1 MSLID
6 TPPESVSQALTRGA
20 SLNGNGL
27 HNDDSQKR
35 NGNGSQE
42 THPEPEIRLSLATDL
57 AQNGEFGERWLL
69 VDDTNVSVVSYS
81 SNGKAHIDLSRPI
94 SGLREARTE
103 TLVDSGALLL
113 VDKSGDTAEA
123 LRYSTGLSGVFAGA
137 ARAIKSYIDD
147 EDVPE
152 SIGKDMR
159 RKKCPTCGDPLPE
172 DTGVCIRC
180 IDKRAVLLR
189 LLSFAFPYPKQLIL
203 MTALMII
210 GTFLGILPTKVQQIL
225 TDSVLVPHKHI
236 SWIPWIVFLLILMS
250 GMAVA
255 LNVWRGRV
263 AAWLSNHIVYSI
275 RTIAYERLQSLSLGY
290 YDKRQT
296 GSLLARITQDVNELQ
311 AFIVDGI
318 QLFVVNTLQI
328 VMIMAT
334 LLVSNWQLT
343 LLVLIPVPLTVYLT
357 RRISKVLWNTL
368 HRLYYVRSGL
378 SGAISSVLSGVR
390 VVKAFAQEARETEKF
405 RKRSHTLFEAQVN
418 VEKAWATYFPI
429 LGFITTLGTYVIWF
443 YGGRE
448 VVHNPLNLPG
458 HGMTLGYL
466 MMFLNFIA
474 MLMSPLSQ
482 MTRMADWLSRSTA
495 AAERVFEVIDAEP
508 DVLNA
513 SDAVRMPRIEGRVEL
528 KNVRFSYDKN
538 QNVLQDVSLT
548 VEPGEMI
555 GLVGHTGAGKST
567 LINLLSRFYDVQ
579 EGAILIDGVDI
590 RQIDVEDLR
599 SQVGVVL
606 QEPFLFPGTIAD
618 NIAYARP
625 DSSRLEIMKAAKAA
639 NAHDFVMKF
648 ADGYDTYVGERGARL
663 SGGERQ
669 RLSIARAILHNPR
682 ILILDE
688 ATASVDTE
696 TEKKIQEAIGRLITG
711 RTTFAIAHRLS
722 TLRNAS
728 RLVVIERGK
737 VAEVG
742 THDELMALPEG
753 IFRKL
758 VNMQQEVNKMHQEVS
773 ELNVV

>member
-1 MSLID
+1 LSLID
-6 TPPESVSQALTRGA
+6 TPPESVSEALLRGA
-20 SLNGNGL
+20 HLNGNGL
-27 HNDDSQKR
+27 PNGSSPKL
-35 NGNGSQE
+35 NGNGSHE
-42 THPEPEIRLSLATDL
+42 AAPEPEIKLSLATDVT
-57 AQNGEFGERWLL
+57 QTGEYGERWLI
-69 VDDTNVSVVSYS
+69 VDDVNVSVVSY
-81 SNGKAHIDLSRPI
+81 NADGKAHVDLSRPI
-94 SGLREARTE
+94 SSLREARTE
-103 TLVDSGALLL
+103 SLVDSGALLL
-113 VDKSGDTAEA
+113 VEKTGDTVEA
-123 LRYSTGLSGVFAGA
+123 LRYSTGLASVFAGA
-137 ARAIKSYIDD
+137 ARAIKAYIDD
-147 EDVPE
+147 EEVPD

-172 DTGVCIRC
+172 DTGVCVRC
-180 IDKRAVLLR
+180 IDKRAVLVR
-189 LLSFAFPYPKQLIL
+189 LLSYALPYPKHVVMVAFLTI
-203 MTALMII
+203 MGTAM
-210 GTFLGILPTKVQQIL
+210 GILPPKVQQIL
-225 TDSVLVPHKHI
+225 TDYVLVPHKHI
-236 SWIPWIVFLLILMS
+236 GWITWIVLLLIGVSALS
-250 GMAVA
+250 VG

-275 RTIAYERLQSLSLGY
+275 RTVAYERLQSLSLGY

-318 QLFVVNTLQI
+318 QLFVVNILMI
-328 VMIMAT
+328 VGIMVF
-334 LLVSNWQLT
+334 LLVSNWKLT

-357 RRISKVLWNTL
+357 KRISKLLWNTL

-405 RKRSHTLFEAQVN
+405 RVRSHNLFEAQVN

-429 LGFITTLGTYVIWF
+429 LAFISTLGTYVVWF

-448 VVHNPLNLPG
+448 VVHNTLNLPG

-466 MMFLNFIA
+466 MMFLTYIG
-474 MLMSPLSQ
+474 MLMAPLSQ

-513 SDAVRMPRIEGRVEL
+513 PDAVRMPRIEGRVEL

-538 QNVLQDVSLT
+538 QNVLQDVSLA

-590 RQIDVEDLR
+590 RKIDVQDLR

-625 DSSRLEIMKAAKAA
+625 ESTRLEIMKAAKAA

-737 VAEVG
+737 IAEVG

-758 VNMQQEVNKMHQEVS
+758 VNMQQEVNKLQQEVS
-773 ELNVV
+773 QMNVV

>member
-1 MSLID
+1 
-6 TPPESVSQALTRGA
+6 
-20 SLNGNGL
+20 
-27 HNDDSQKR
+27 
-35 NGNGSQE
+35 
-42 THPEPEIRLSLATDL
+42 
-57 AQNGEFGERWLL
+57 
-69 VDDTNVSVVSYS
+69 
-81 SNGKAHIDLSRPI
+81 
-94 SGLREARTE
+94 
-103 TLVDSGALLL
+103 
-113 VDKSGDTAEA
+113 
-123 LRYSTGLSGVFAGA
+123 
-137 ARAIKSYIDD
+137 
-147 EDVPE
+147 
-152 SIGKDMR
+152 
-159 RKKCPTCGDPLPE
+159 
-172 DTGVCIRC
+172 
-180 IDKRAVLLR
+180 
-189 LLSFAFPYPKQLIL
+189 
-203 MTALMII
+203 
-210 GTFLGILPTKVQQIL
+210 
-225 TDSVLVPHKHI
+225 
-236 SWIPWIVFLLILMS
+236 
-250 GMAVA
+250 
-255 LNVWRGRV
+255 
-263 AAWLSNHIVYSI
+263 
-275 RTIAYERLQSLSLGY
+275 
-290 YDKRQT
+290 
-296 GSLLARITQDVNELQ
+296 
-311 AFIVDGI
+311 
-318 QLFVVNTLQI
+318 
-328 VMIMAT
+328 
-334 LLVSNWQLT
+334 
-343 LLVLIPVPLTVYLT
+343 
-357 RRISKVLWNTL
+357 
-368 HRLYYVRSGL
+368 
-378 SGAISSVLSGVR
+378 
-390 VVKAFAQEARETEKF
+390 
-405 RKRSHTLFEAQVN
+405 
-418 VEKAWATYFPI
+418 
-429 LGFITTLGTYVIWF
+429 
-443 YGGRE
+443 
-448 VVHNPLNLPG
+448 
-458 HGMTLGYL
+458 
-466 MMFLNFIA
+466 